1 MIEKLLSRRSFLPT
15 GLALGGLGLQ
25 LAGQARAADA
35 PAMAP
40 AGLTIAPVS
49 QAELSPRLT
58 MHAID
63 TFHGSPGAA
72 MKVDFSVFENG
83 AYRPIKSFET
93 AANGRTADPLL
104 LDRTYKAGRY
114 EVLLHVDE
122 YFAALNAKLPT
133 PTFLSTVPIR
143 FVIRNPA
150 ERIHLAILFTPWSY
164 SYYRGS

>member
-1 MIEKLLSRRSFLPT
+1 
-15 GLALGGLGLQ
+15 
-25 LAGQARAADA
+25 
-35 PAMAP
+35 
-40 AGLTIAPVS
+40 
-49 QAELSPRLT
+49 
-58 MHAID
+58 
-63 TFHGSPGAA
+63 

-83 AYRPIKSFET
+83 AYRPIRSFAT

-104 LDRTYKAGRY
+104 LDATYRVGRY

-122 YFAALNAKLPT
+122 YFAALDAKLPT
-133 PTFLSTVPIR
+133 PTFLSTVPVR